1 MAKAKDRPAAAPK
14 ERPAAA
20 KERPA
25 AAAKERPAAVAKTAG
40 VRTPGSRPMEARK
53 PARAAPDTPQVR
65 SPERETSGST
75 QARLSPEEVY
85 KLIQESAYFKA
96 KARGFEPGHEVQ
108 DWIEAE
114 QEVRRRLEG
123 RT

>member
-1 MAKAKDRPAAAPK
+1 MAKIKTSRPAPKPASGRSAPDAPK
-14 ERPAAA
+14 AA
-20 KERPA
+20 
-25 AAAKERPAAVAKTAG
+25 
-40 VRTPGSRPMEARK
+40 
-53 PARAAPDTPQVR
+53 R
-65 SPERETSGST
+65 SE
-75 QARLSPEEVY
+75 LSPEEVY
-85 KLIQESAYFKA
+85 RLIQEAAYFKA

>member
-1 MAKAKDRPAAAPK
+1 MAKAKDRPAAASK

-20 KERPA
+20 PTKSGGA
-25 AAAKERPAAVAKTAG
+25 
-40 VRTPGSRPMEARK
+40 RTPGSRPTQARK

-65 SPERETSGST
+65 PPERETSGNT
-75 QARLSPEEVY
+75 QPKLSPEEVY